1 MKNLYTYLK
10 ESYDLTLLS
19 EGLLGKFLKK
29 KGISQK
35 DVKQIGVPTFKTLAE
50 LGIEIEKK
58 FDIKVHLKFK
68 DDDTKY
74 IPIVINGLLN
84 GEVIFIDSD
93 QKDKAED
100 IMKYAKSI
108 GKDKINSIEAY
119 KEMTCKDFVKMQNDY
134 FDDYWQAKEEEE
146 EGRDDY

>member
-10 ESYDLTLLS
+10 ESYDIS

-35 DVKQIGVPTFKTLAE
+35 DVKKIGVPTFKTLAE

-58 FDIKVHLKFK
+58 FDIKVHLKFS
-68 DDDTKY
+68 DDETKY

-84 GEVIFIDSD
+84 GEVIFIDAD
-93 QKDKAED
+93 KKDKAED
-100 IMKYAKSI
+100 IIKYAKSI
-108 GKDKINSIEAY
+108 GKDKINDIEAY
-119 KEMTCKDFVKMQNDY
+119 KEMTCKEFVKMQNDY
-134 FDDYWQAKEEEE
+134 FDDYWSAKEDMEEDE
-146 EGRDDY
+146 EN

>member
-10 ESYDLTLLS
+10 ESYDIS

-35 DVKQIGVPTFKTLAE
+35 DVKKIGVPTFKTLAE

-58 FDIKVHLKFK
+58 FDIKVHLKFS
-68 DDDTKY
+68 DDETKY

-84 GEVIFIDSD
+84 GEVIFIDAD
-93 QKDKAED
+93 KKDKAED
-100 IMKYAKSI
+100 IIKYAKSI
-108 GKDKINSIEAY
+108 GKDKINDIEAY
-119 KEMTCKDFVKMQNDY
+119 KEMTCKEFVKMQNDY
-134 FDDYWQAKEEEE
+134 FDDYWSAKEDMEEDSE
-146 EGRDDY
+146 N